1 MTCPM
6 ECHCLRAVE
15 LPDTTPLYA
24 SYVEDFASVARFYA
38 HAPTVEQVSRLA
50 GEVRLDPARRLSLTE
65 VLRAQNSAFGG
76 NAAVEA
82 SLDRLAAG
90 AAAIVT
96 GQQVGLFSGPS
107 YTIYKAATAL
117 RLARDLT
124 AAGTPA
130 VAIFWMAAED
140 HDLAEID
147 HCYWPTRGEP
157 ERLELLPSEGIPKG
171 RVGNAPLGEAVTALL
186 DRASGMTE
194 GPARHEVLRA
204 LAESYGPTETYSSAF
219 GKLMARIFAG
229 TGLILLDPMSAELHR
244 FAEPVYRAAL
254 EQHDEL
260 TKELVERGAAL
271 DAAGYHAQV
280 KVGGENTLLFVDV
293 EGERVPLRTRNGG
306 FALGQRTLSV
316 AEASRLLTETPEAFS
331 PNALL
336 RPVVQDS
343 LLPTAAYVGGPAEI
357 AYFAQ
362 ASVIYQR
369 LLGRMP
375 VIMPRAGFTL
385 VEPRVARYLRKYG
398 VELADIY
405 RGQVHLRSKM
415 EEVLLPAELAR
426 RLEDTEKALKELLAG
441 LREPISKLD
450 ATLVGALDTA
460 ENKILY
466 QFGNLA
472 GKAAH
477 AAAQR
482 SAALDAHERELM
494 GSLYPRGELQERSLC
509 FLPALASQGMG
520 LLEEL
525 MRRAAVGGAKHQV
538 LYL

>member
-15 LPDTTPLYA
+15 LPGITPLYA
-24 SYVEDFASVARFYA
+24 RYVEDFAAVGRFYA
-38 HAPTVEQVSRLA
+38 HAPVIDEVRRVA
-50 GEVRLDPARRLSLTE
+50 GEVRLEPTLRLGVTE
-65 VLRAQNSAFGG
+65 VLRGQNRGFGG
-76 NAAVEA
+76 DAAVET

-117 RLARDLT
+117 RLAADLT

-130 VAIFWMAAED
+130 VAIFWLAAED
-140 HDLAEID
+140 HDLAEAN

-157 ERLELLPSEGIPKG
+157 ARLELSSDGNGKG
-171 RVGNAPLGEAVTALL
+171 SVGRIRLGDGVTGLVE
-186 DRASGMTE
+186 RAGGMME
-194 GPARHEVLRA
+194 GPARNEVLQA
-204 LAESYGPTETYSSAF
+204 LADCYRPGETYSSAF

-229 TGLILLDPMSAELHR
+229 TGLILLDPVSVELHR
-244 FAEPVYRAAL
+244 LAEPVYRAAL
-254 EQHDEL
+254 EQHGSL

-271 DAAGYHAQV
+271 EQAGYHAQV

-293 EGERVPLRTRNGG
+293 EGERVPLRARDGG
-306 FALGQRTLSV
+306 FVLGQRTLSA
-316 AEASRLLTETPEAFS
+316 AEASRLLAETPEAFS

-362 ASVIYQR
+362 ASVVYGR
-369 LLGRMP
+369 VLGRMP
-375 VIMPRAGFTL
+375 VIMPRASFTL
-385 VEPRVARYLRKYG
+385 VEARVARYLRKYG
-398 VELADIY
+398 VEMGDVF
-405 RGQVHLRSKM
+405 RGQVYLRTKM
-415 EEVLLPAELAR
+415 EQGLLPAELTQ
-426 RLEDTEKALKELLAG
+426 RLGDSEKALREMLAG
-441 LREPISKLD
+441 LREPIARLD
-450 ATLVGALDTA
+450 ATLVGALETA

-477 AAAQR
+477 AVAQR
-482 SAALDAHERELM
+482 SAVLDGHERELL
-494 GSLYPRGELQERSLC
+494 GSLYPLGALQERSLC
-509 FLPALASQGMG
+509 FLAGLAGQGMG

-525 MRRAAVGGAKHQV
+525 VRRAGVGGAKHQV

>member
-6 ECHCLRAVE
+6 ECHCIRAVE
-15 LPDTTPLYA
+15 LPDTTSLYA
-24 SYVEDFASVARFYA
+24 SYVEDFAAVARFYA
-38 HAPTVEQVSRLA
+38 HAPTTEEVRRLA
-50 GEVRLDPARRLSLTE
+50 GEVRLDPALRLGVTE
-65 VLRAQNSAFGG
+65 VLRGQNHGFGG
-76 NAAVEA
+76 DAAVDA

-117 RLARDLT
+117 RLAADLT

-130 VAIFWMAAED
+130 VAIFWLAAED
-140 HDLAEID
+140 HDLAEVN

-157 ERLELLPSEGIPKG
+157 ERLDLASEDNAKG
-171 RVGNAPLGEAVTALL
+171 SVGRIPLGQAVTALVE
-186 DRASGMTE
+186 RAGGMME
-194 GPARHEVLRA
+194 GPARNEVLQA
-204 LAESYGPTETYSSAF
+204 LAESYRPGETYSSAF
-219 GKLMARIFAG
+219 GRLMARIFAG
-229 TGLILLDPMSAELHR
+229 TGLILLDPISAELHR
-244 FAEPVYRAAL
+244 LAAPVYRAAV
-254 EQHDEL
+254 EQHGEL
-260 TKELVERGAAL
+260 TKELVERSAAL
-271 DAAGYHAQV
+271 EKAGYHAQV

-293 EGERVPLRTRNGG
+293 DGERTPLRARDGG
-306 FALGQRTLSV
+306 FALGQRMLSA
-316 AEASRLLTETPEAFS
+316 AEASRFLAETPELFS

-362 ASVIYQR
+362 ASVVYGR

-375 VIMPRAGFTL
+375 VIMPRASFTL
-385 VEPRVARYLRKYG
+385 VEARVARYLRKYG
-398 VELADIY
+398 VEMADVF
-405 RGQVHLRSKM
+405 RGQVQLRSKM
-415 EEVLLPAELAR
+415 EQVLLPAELTQ
-426 RLEDTEKALKELLAG
+426 RLADGEKALRELLAG
-441 LREPISKLD
+441 LREPITKLD
-450 ATLVGALDTA
+450 ATLAGALETA
-460 ENKILY
+460 ESKILY

-477 AAAQR
+477 AVAQR
-482 SAALDAHERELM
+482 SAVLDTHERELL

-509 FLPALASQGMG
+509 FLAALAAQGMG

-525 MRRAAVGGAKHQV
+525 VRRAATGGAKHQV